1 MEYLASKNCIH
12 RDLAARN
19 VLVMSDETLKIADFG
34 LARDI
39 YAHDYYRKTT
49 HGRLPV
55 KWMAPETLSIN
66 KYTTASDVW
75 SFGITL
81 WEITTLGET
90 PYSTVRHE
98 DLPALIK
105 KGYRLS
111 KPTYCPRDLYH
122 LMQHTWQYDPSKRP
136 PFAEIVRIMEKMLMN
151 DCYLDLNTAFLD
163 GEGSCET
170 GYDSE
175 LEDYATEMDSLRTYF
190 AHYEN
195 QPPHASHVPSA
206 YQNQEVVQQQM
217 NRMNPV
223 YFSSDPECWQHKL
236 HAAREDTV

>member
-39 YAHDYYRKTT
+39 HAHDYYRKTT

-55 KWMAPETLSIN
+55 KWMAPETLSIS

-90 PYSTVRHE
+90 PYSSIRHE

-111 KPTYCPRDLYH
+111 KPTFCPNDLYH
-122 LMQHTWQYDPSKRP
+122 FLHRTWQYEPLKRP
-136 PFAEIVRIMEKMLMN
+136 SFPEIVRVLEKMLMS
-151 DCYLDLNTAFLD
+151 DCYVELNTK
-163 GEGSCET
+163 GSGSSET

-175 LEDYATEMDSLRTYF
+175 LEEYASEMDCLRSF
-190 AHYEN
+190 LANYEN
-195 QPPHASHVPSA
+195 QPLPSSS
-206 YQNQEVVQQQM
+206 YTNQEVVQQQM

-223 YFSSDPECWQHKL
+223 YFSDMSWQDKL
-236 HAAREDTV
+236 NAAREDTV

>member
-1 MEYLASKNCIH
+1 MEYLGSKNCIH

-66 KYTTASDVW
+66 KYTSASDVW

-90 PYSTVRHE
+90 PYSSIRHE
-98 DLPALIK
+98 DLPPLIK

-111 KPTYCPRDLYH
+111 KPTLCPKDLYH
-122 LMQHTWQYDPSKRP
+122 LMHRTWQYDPLQRP
-136 PFAEIVRIMEKMLMN
+136 SFPEIVFILEKMLMN
-151 DCYLDLNTAFLD
+151 DSYLDLVHPTSDTA
-163 GEGSCET
+163 
-170 GYDSE
+170 YDSE
-175 LEDYATEMDSLRTYF
+175 LDDYATEMDSLRSTLAQYVN
-190 AHYEN
+190 HQLLLNSSSSY
-195 QPPHASHVPSA
+195 S
-206 YQNQEVVQQQM
+206 NQEVVQQQL

-223 YFSSDPECWQHKL
+223 YFSSTKCWQEKFYQ
-236 HAAREDTV
+236 AREDVV

>member
-39 YAHDYYRKTT
+39 HAHEYYRKTT

-55 KWMAPETLSIN
+55 KWMAPETLSVN

-90 PYSTVRHE
+90 PYSAIRHE
-98 DLPALIK
+98 DLPPMIK
-105 KGYRLS
+105 RGYRLP
-111 KPTYCPRDLYH
+111 KPTFCPLDLYH
-122 LMQHTWQYDPSKRP
+122 LMHHTWKYDPEKRP
-136 PFAEIVRIMEKMLMN
+136 SFPDIVRILEKMLMS
-151 DCYLDLNTAFLD
+151 DCYVDLNSK
-163 GEGSCET
+163 GSPET

-175 LEDYATEMDSLRTYF
+175 LDDYAMEMDSLRSAL

-195 QPPHASHVPSA
+195 HQPSPS
-206 YQNQEVVQQQM
+206 YTNQEVVQQQM

-223 YFSSDPECWQHKL
+223 YFSD
-236 HAAREDTV
+236 V